1 MAGSFS
7 QAQKRYKRAFI
18 PVMVFYVVACFGGSY
33 LRAQY
38 ETPPDWLSA
47 IVALTM
53 AAPVVAVL
61 FLKLRLLS
69 ETDEYTRFRQARNML
84 FGAAF
89 TVSVCTGWGFLELV
103 ELVPHMWT
111 FLVAPIY
118 FFSWGIASLFNRD
131 GGPC

>member
-89 TVSVCTGWGFLELV
+89 TVSVCTVSDSWPGCMASVTCLGLTRSFMLENTKL
-103 ELVPHMWT
+103 
-111 FLVAPIY
+111 Y
-118 FFSWGIASLFNRD
+118 
-131 GGPC
+131 